1 VEPLDFSHLYTT
13 KIEKNFDDD
22 QAYIIET
29 FRDLLKQ
36 GKTVIK
42 LLNYYQGLPL
52 CFPATIVSIEHD
64 IIDLDI
70 NPQQAVAIERDH
82 HTFIRCDAFKHDI
95 CAHVQYVNVLKRAA
109 ALKKFFFVE
118 IMAEQRNT
126 IRLVMDPPAE
136 ALFEV
141 GGTKVNGSL
150 IDISMS
156 GAAVRVEHLPECGEG
171 FETTLQIKLPNIIQN
186 SYEISLVP
194 ARHVATKDRDNSY
207 LFIFSITPDQVL
219 EQHISKYIFQRQVE
233 IIRDLKD
240 ASI

>member
-1 VEPLDFSHLYTT
+1 MDFSHLYTT
-13 KIEKNFDDD
+13 KIIKNFDDD

-29 FRDLLKQ
+29 FKGLLKQ
-36 GKTVIK
+36 GKPVIK

-52 CFPATIVSIEHD
+52 CFPATIVSIENG
-64 IIDLDI
+64 IMDLDI

-82 HTFIRCDAFKHDI
+82 HSFIRCDEFEHDI
-95 CAHVQYVNVLKRAA
+95 CANVQYVNVMKRAA

-136 ALFEV
+136 AAFEV
-141 GGTKVNGSL
+141 QGVKVNGSL

-156 GAAVRVEHLPECGEG
+156 GAAVRVEDLPEFGEG

-186 SYEISLVP
+186 KYEISQLP
-194 ARHVATKDRDNSY
+194 ARHVATKERDDYY
-207 LFIFSITPDQVL
+207 LCIFSITPDQVL

-240 ASI
+240 ASL